1 MNLKFGKNQKIE
13 LISIIISVISII
25 TGFILSLEY
34 LSWIAVILCGIPII
48 KECAEGLIKEFDL
61 TADLLVSMGI
71 IASIIIGEVFAAGEI
86 AIIMAVGGFL
96 EEYTEENTEEDAE
109 STEDEESGE
118 ITTESVETTGNVITI
133 NAPVNVDVYVD
144 GEYVGV
150 APISFPKTVGAHT
163 VTLYKTGYLIKS
175 YTIYAS
181 NNGKDDEYSFD
192 ELTSLIDALE

>member
-71 IASIIIGEVFAAGEI
+71 IASIIIGEVLRAEWHVLLQEFCLAGP
-86 AIIMAVGGFL
+86 ARR
-96 EEYTEENTEEDAE
+96 
-109 STEDEESGE
+109 SQR
-118 ITTESVETTGNVITI
+118 
-133 NAPVNVDVYVD
+133 
-144 GEYVGV
+144 
-150 APISFPKTVGAHT
+150 
-163 VTLYKTGYLIKS
+163 
-175 YTIYAS
+175 
-181 NNGKDDEYSFD
+181 
-192 ELTSLIDALE
+192 SLCLVLLPE